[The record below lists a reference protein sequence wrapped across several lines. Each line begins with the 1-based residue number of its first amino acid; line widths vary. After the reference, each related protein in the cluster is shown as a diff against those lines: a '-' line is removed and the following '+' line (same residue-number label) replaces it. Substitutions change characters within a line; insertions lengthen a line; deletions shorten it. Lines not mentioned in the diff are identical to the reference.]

1 MHKKIII
8 ITTILF
14 SLAAFISAQTTNT
27 YLPGFS
33 WRNPRIMAMG
43 GEVSADPD
51 GYSAFVSNPAGFVG
65 DKTTKKVKEKNNMGE
80 KVAVTKEVT
89 ETEFTLLAIQG
100 AFIANPFEALRMS
113 DQLNSGADPMA
124 VMLDYAIGQLETN
137 GLGLDS
143 DLTIAS
149 YVGNGWGVG
158 TFISADAVFPQSDLA
173 LATEGKLLMDGTFLL
188 GYAKEFALLDFDL
201 TVGGDIRPSF
211 KYILPATA
219 STLLSG
225 MGDLTSL
232 NATSG
237 FGIGFDLGAT
247 LEWNDLTAALVFR
260 DLFHTRYMMYEA
272 PVSEFGN
279 FSAEAT
285 AGTNYS
291 TPMSMTIGFGYEPEI
306 PGLNWLVK
314 PSLVAS
320 YKTDLLL
327 GIDPLSYYD
336 YTQGT
341 FFKSLHFGMETKW
354 LNFFYLRAGM
364 NGGYFSAGTGFDF
377 VIGEFNL
384 ALFSEE
390 TGRTAGQNSQLGT
403 AFELAFRW

>member
-1 MHKKIII
+1 
-8 ITTILF
+8 
-14 SLAAFISAQTTNT
+14 
-27 YLPGFS
+27 
-33 WRNPRIMAMG
+33 
-43 GEVSADPD
+43 
-51 GYSAFVSNPAGFVG
+51 
-65 DKTTKKVKEKNNMGE
+65 
-80 KVAVTKEVT
+80 
-89 ETEFTLLAIQG
+89 
-100 AFIANPFEALRMS
+100 
-113 DQLNSGADPMA
+113 
-124 VMLDYAIGQLETN
+124 
-137 GLGLDS
+137 
-143 DLTIAS
+143 
-149 YVGNGWGVG
+149 
-158 TFISADAVFPQSDLA
+158 
-173 LATEGKLLMDGTFLL
+173 
-188 GYAKEFALLDFDL
+188 
-201 TVGGDIRPSF
+201 
-211 KYILPATA
+211 
-219 STLLSG
+219 

-232 NATSG
+232 EATSG

-247 LEWNDLTAALVFR
+247 LEWNALTAALVFR